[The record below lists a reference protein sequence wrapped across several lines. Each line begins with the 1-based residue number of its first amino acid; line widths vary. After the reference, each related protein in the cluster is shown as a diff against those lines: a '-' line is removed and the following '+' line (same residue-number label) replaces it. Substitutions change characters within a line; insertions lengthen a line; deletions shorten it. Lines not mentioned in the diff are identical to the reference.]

1 MATIAQ
7 LLQEVTNQKQKLAE
21 NLTTKGVEALGTEK
35 LNTLVPKVLQITANG
50 TDTSDATATADDIL
64 LDKTAYVDGKKITG
78 TILLQEE
85 QTIIPSTINKTIS
98 KGIYING
105 TQTIQGDENL
115 IPDNIKKGVTIFGV
129 EGTCESGG
137 SAETTDSLLFD
148 SSSFTDRQ
156 ETLDAYG
163 DLIYITEDDG
173 ESFVKLSETTKIDNT
188 DNQSYIGDSTR
199 RYGIYMGNW
208 ADNSTKNGIL
218 FMNPIQLSA
227 SHVLFVFNCNINN
240 WSSQTLNLYAIKATG
255 SSADEI
261 VASVVEKI
269 ADEDF
274 AATQTISISGTNSNT
289 DYFVQANDVLAAG
302 DYYLYIT
309 GTQKGQND
317 FSYVTVQIIN
327 YQG

>member
-1 MATIAQ
+1 MATIAE
-7 LLQEVTNQKQKLAE
+7 LLNELKVQQKNLAA
-21 NLTTKGVEALGTEK
+21 NLTSKGVEAEGTEK
-35 LNTLVPKVLQITANG
+35 LNTLVPKVLDIPVDG
-50 TDTSDATATADDIL
+50 IDTSDATATADDIL
-64 LDKTAYVDGKKITG
+64 LDKTAYANGKKITG

-85 QTIIPSTINKTIS
+85 QTIVPSTINKTIS

-129 EGTCESGG
+129 EGTCASGEST
-137 SAETTDSLLFD
+137 ETTDSLLFD

-208 ADNSTKNGIL
+208 ADNTTKNGIL

-227 SHVLFVFNCNINN
+227 SHILFVFNCNINS
-240 WSSQTLNLYAIKATG
+240 WASQTLNMYAIKATG
-255 SSADEI
+255 ETADEI

-274 AATQTISISGTNSNT
+274 EATQTVSISGTNSNT
-289 DYFVQANDVLAAG
+289 NYYIQANDVLTAG

-317 FSYVTVQIIN
+317 FSYVTVQVIN
-327 YQG
+327 Y